1 MRAAIMRNSQLVIDE
16 IADPTPG
23 PMQVLADVIACGIC
37 GSDLHALQH
46 ADKLIAAAAAAS
58 GDVSAEQ
65 SAFAMDLKKDV
76 VMGHEFCARVTQV
89 GPGVTN
95 VAPGDAV
102 VSMPVMAVG
111 ASIAAIGYSNTFN
124 GGYSERLL
132 LFAPL
137 CVKIPDG
144 LDPRHAAL
152 TEPMA
157 VGVHAVAK
165 SGIAPGDT
173 ALVLGAGPVGLAVI
187 AGLRLAGIDSIV
199 ASDFSPARRKL
210 AEHMGAHVTVDPR
223 ETPAI
228 EASRKHGGPK
238 PLVIFE
244 AVGVPNMLA
253 GAMKDAPR
261 GGRILVVG
269 VCMEDDTVQPAMG
282 INKELTI
289 QFALGYTPDEFNRT
303 LGYIADGSIDVA
315 PLITGEVGVAG
326 VPQAFKDLANPEAH
340 AKILVMPSLG

>member
-1 MRAAIMRNSQLVIDE
+1 MRAAVMRNRQLVVDE
-16 IADPTPG
+16 IADPKPG

-46 ADKLIAAAAAAS
+46 ADKLIASAKAAA
-58 GDVSAEQ
+58 GEVSAEQ
-65 SAFAMDLKKDV
+65 ATFAMDLEKDV
-76 VMGHEFCARVTQV
+76 VMGHEFCARVIEV
-89 GPGVTN
+89 GAGVSN
-95 VAPGDAV
+95 VAAGDVV
-102 VSMPVMAVG
+102 VSMPVIAVG
-111 ASIAAIGYSNTFN
+111 SAIAAIGYSNTYN
-124 GGYSERLL
+124 GGYADKLL

-137 CVKIPDG
+137 CVKVPDA

-165 SGIAPGDT
+165 SGIEPGEA
-173 ALVLGAGPVGLAVI
+173 ALVLGCGPVGLAVI
-187 AGLRLAGIDSIV
+187 AGLRLAGIETIV

-210 AEHMGAHVTVDPR
+210 AAHMGATVVVDPR
-223 ETPAI
+223 QTPAMKQ
-228 EASRKHGGPK
+228 AQKAAGMK
-238 PLVIFE
+238 PIVIFE
-244 AVGVPNMLA
+244 AVGVPGMLA